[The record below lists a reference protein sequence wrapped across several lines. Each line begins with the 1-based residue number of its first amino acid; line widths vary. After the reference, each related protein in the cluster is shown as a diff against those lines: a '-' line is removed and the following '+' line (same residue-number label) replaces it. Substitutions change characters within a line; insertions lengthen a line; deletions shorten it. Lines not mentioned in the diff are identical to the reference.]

1 MSIVIYEMCVMCI
14 VIYIYKLHVM
24 SVVIYIYIYM
34 YVYIYYWTGY
44 EKKIVITLS
53 REHPIGKQVAQHN
66 ITLSIQAMNKVCPCH
81 W

>member
-24 SVVIYIYIYM
+24 SVVIYIYIGT
-34 YVYIYYWTGY
+34 IY